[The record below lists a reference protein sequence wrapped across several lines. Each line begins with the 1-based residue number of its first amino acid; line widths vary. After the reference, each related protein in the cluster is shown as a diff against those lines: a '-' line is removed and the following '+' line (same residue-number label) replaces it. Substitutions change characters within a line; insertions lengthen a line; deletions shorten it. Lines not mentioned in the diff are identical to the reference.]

1 MDSASERIAVARALH
16 DGLAQDLV
24 ALRFRAEF
32 LADSPAIGIVESREL
47 RKMAVEISQLT
58 EKVRRELFNLRDRQ
72 PLDFLTALELLIKPY
87 QSEIDVELKSSCEAI
102 PDDVGRLILD
112 ITPELI
118 RNTLTHAGA
127 SRIDIAIT
135 QMENSLQFQ
144 FADNGKGGAHE
155 GGLRYGLTGARES
168 VELCGGTFT
177 LIDKGGTEICLN
189 FPKER
194 SS

>member
-1 MDSASERIAVARALH
+1 MGSASERIEVARALH

-24 ALRFRAEF
+24 ALRFRTEF
-32 LADSPAIGIVESREL
+32 LADSPAIGIAESREL
-47 RKMAVEISQLT
+47 RKLALEISQLT

-72 PLDFLTALELLIKPY
+72 PLDFLTALEALLNSY
-87 QSEIDVELKSSCEAI
+87 QSEINVELKSSFEAI
-102 PDDVGRLILD
+102 SDDLGQLILD

-118 RNTLTHAGA
+118 RNTLNHAGA
-127 SRIDIAIT
+127 SRIDIAIA
-135 QMENSLQFQ
+135 QMENSLQFT
-144 FADNGKGGAHE
+144 FSDDGKGGAHE
-155 GGLRYGLTGARES
+155 GGLRYGLTGVRES

-189 FPKER
+189 FPNER

>member
-87 QSEIDVELKSSCEAI
+87 QSEIDVELKNSYEAI
-102 PDDVGRLILD
+102 PDDLGRLILD

-135 QMENSLQFQ
+135 EMENSLQFQ
-144 FADNGKGGAHE
+144 FADNGTGGAHE
-155 GGLRYGLTGARES
+155 GGLRYGLTGVRES

>member
-1 MDSASERIAVARALH
+1 
-16 DGLAQDLV
+16 
-24 ALRFRAEF
+24 
-32 LADSPAIGIVESREL
+32 
-47 RKMAVEISQLT
+47 MAVEISQLT

-87 QSEIDVELKSSCEAI
+87 QSEIDVELKSSYEAI
-102 PDDVGRLILD
+102 SDDLGRLILD

-155 GGLRYGLTGARES
+155 GGLRYGLTGVRES